1 MPASKIVDEQE
12 VIGWFR
18 DGKTY
23 PEMIAIYEEKYG
35 IQTTAPMWS
44 SFRRRR
50 GLDRRNLR
58 ADDLLPWKM
67 KEEHR
72 HHYPPIMLRI
82 EARLR
87 EERAALERGEEP
99 KKRVSERDKKRLASW
114 KNGLKADGHDLVV
127 HYDADT
133 EEGFFLVPRRPE
145 DTDLIR
151 IPPRK
156 TGNQAR
162 D

>member
-12 VIGWFR
+12 VIQWFK

-23 PEMIAIYEEKYG
+23 PEMQQLYMEKYG
-35 IQTTAPMWS
+35 IETSAPMWS

-50 GLDRRNLR
+50 GLSRRNLR

-67 KEEHR
+67 NEEHR

-87 EERAALERGEEP
+87 EEKAALERGEKPERP
-99 KKRVSERDKKRLASW
+99 VSDRDKKRLESW
-114 KNGLKADGHDLVV
+114 KQGLKADGQDLVV
-127 HYDADT
+127 HYDPDT
-133 EEGFFLVPRRPE
+133 EEGWFLVPRRPE

-151 IPPRK
+151 TPPRK

>member
-1 MPASKIVDEQE
+1 MPASKIVNEQE
-12 VIGWFR
+12 VIQWFR
-18 DGKTY
+18 EGKTY
-23 PEMIAIYEEKYG
+23 PEMIRLYEEMYQ
-35 IQTTAPMWS
+35 ITTTAPMWS

-50 GLDRRNLR
+50 GLSRRNLR

-72 HHYPPIMLRI
+72 HQYPPIMLRI

-87 EERAALERGEEP
+87 EEKAALERGEEP
-99 KKRVSERDKKRLASW
+99 ERPVSDRDKKRLASW
-114 KNGLKADGHDLVV
+114 KKGLTADGQDLVV
-127 HYDADT
+127 HYDAET

-151 IPPRK
+151 TPPRK

>member
-12 VIGWFR
+12 VIRWFN
-18 DGKTY
+18 DGLTY
-23 PEMIAIYEEKYG
+23 PEMQKLYWDKYQ
-35 IQTTAPMWS
+35 IKTTAPMWS

-58 ADDLLPWKM
+58 ADDLLPWRM

-72 HHYPPIMLRI
+72 HQYPPIMLRI

-87 EERAALERGEEP
+87 EEEAALGRGEEP
-99 KKRVSERDKKRLASW
+99 RRPVSDRDKKRLDSW
-114 KNGLKADGHDLVV
+114 KKGLKADGQDLVV
-127 HYDADT
+127 HYDPDT

-145 DTDLIR
+145 DSDLIR
-151 IPPRK
+151 NPPRK